1 VTLPASPADPAT
13 LPAPAADLWKP
24 VLTRA
29 LMALAFGAVT
39 VFWAAPSASGMGWAG
54 GLYLLATGVT
64 LIRGGGKFGL
74 VAKMPAGKIM
84 AAAAAAVIGA
94 GVAVAFLGSELVFGV
109 FAALGLGLLG
119 AAELYLGFLYRGRS
133 VLSRDWLA
141 SGVIGLGTAVA
152 LPFFIGLGAHA
163 LLGVAGGGAII
174 SGVLWIL
181 AALTLRHDA
190 RPVSSE
196 AVN

>member
-1 VTLPASPADPAT
+1 MTLPATPSDPAALT
-13 LPAPAADLWKP
+13 APAADLWKP

-29 LMALAFGAVT
+29 LLALAFGAVT
-39 VFWAAPSASGMGWAG
+39 VFWASPSASEMGWTG
-54 GLYLLATGVT
+54 GLYLLATGVI
-64 LIRGGGKFGL
+64 LIRGIGKFGL
-74 VAKMPAGKIM
+74 AARQPAGKVM
-84 AAAAAAVIGA
+84 AAAGAVLTGA

-109 FAALGLGLLG
+109 LAALGLGLLG

-133 VLSRDWLA
+133 VLARDWLA

-152 LPFFIGLGAHA
+152 LPFFISLGAHA

-181 AALTLRHDA
+181 AGLTLRHDA
-190 RPVSSE
+190 RSVSSE

>member
-1 VTLPASPADPAT
+1 MTLPSTPSDPAALT
-13 LPAPAADLWKP
+13 APAADLWKP

-29 LMALAFGAVT
+29 LLALAFGALT
-39 VFWAAPSASGMGWAG
+39 VFWASPSASEMGWAG
-54 GLYLLATGVT
+54 GLYLLATGVI
-64 LIRGGGKFGL
+64 LIRGIGKFGL
-74 VAKMPAGKIM
+74 AAKQPAGKIM
-84 AAAAAAVIGA
+84 AAAGAAHTGA

-109 FAALGLGLLG
+109 LAALGLGLLG
-119 AAELYLGFLYRGRS
+119 AAELCLGFLYRGRS
-133 VLSRDWLA
+133 VLARDWLA
-141 SGVIGLGTAVA
+141 SGVIGLGTAAA
-152 LPFFIGLGAHA
+152 LPFFISLGAHA

-190 RPVSSE
+190 RSVSSE